1 MNDIRIEK
9 VIRSRRRTIALEVTS
24 DATLIVRAP
33 LRAPASYIEG
43 MVREKRDWIRRKMDE
58 IKKRPAAPLHEYR
71 EGEMFLFLGGSYPL
85 QPVDEVEG
93 GIRRTDRL
101 CVAQNLMPEIRTNL
115 KQWYMR
121 EAAIILRERCAW
133 FSMTTGHTPSSIR
146 ITDARRRWGSCTSSG
161 GLNFSWCLVQAPLE
175 IVDYV
180 VVHELVHLAH
190 HDHSKRFWDRVQE
203 IMPDY
208 ERRRKWLRENERL
221 LKI

>member
-1 MNDIRIEK
+1 MDDIRIEK
-9 VIRSRRRTIALEVTS
+9 VIRSRRRTIALEVTC

-33 LRAPASYIEG
+33 LRAPQSYIEG
-43 MVREKRDWIRRKMDE
+43 MIREKRDWIRRKMDE
-58 IKKRPAAPLHEYR
+58 IKKRPAVPLHEYR
-71 EGEMFLFLGGSYPL
+71 EGELFLFLGGSYPL
-85 QPVDEVEG
+85 QPVDTVEG

-101 CVAQNLMPEIRTNL
+101 YIARSLMPDLRHNL
-115 KQWYMR
+115 KRWYMR
-121 EAAIILRERCAW
+121 EAALILRERCAW
-133 FSMTTGHTPSSIR
+133 FSMVTGHTPASIR
-146 ITDARRRWGSCTSSG
+146 ITDARRRWGSCTSYG

-190 HDHSKRFWDRVQE
+190 HNHSKKFWDRVRE